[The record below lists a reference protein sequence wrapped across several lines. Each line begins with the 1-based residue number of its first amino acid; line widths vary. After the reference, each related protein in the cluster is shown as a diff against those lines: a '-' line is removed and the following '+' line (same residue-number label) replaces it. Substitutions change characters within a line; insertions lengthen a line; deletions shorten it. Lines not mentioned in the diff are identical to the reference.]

1 MAFNILI
8 VDDEA
13 DIRDL
18 VSGIL
23 EDNGYKTEVAGSYIE
38 ADESIKKTRPN
49 LVILDVWLGESDRDG
64 LRLLEIIKKNYDY
77 VPVIMM
83 SGHGTIETAVSAI
96 KRGAYDFIEKPFDS
110 ARLVTSVE
118 KAIDATKL
126 QMENADLK
134 IKAKVSD
141 GILGKS
147 QNVINIRQLIEKI
160 APLNG
165 RCVILGPTGSDKE
178 TIAKEIHRLSPRSK
192 SPFGSLNCRSYGER
206 QLESE
211 LFGTEIKASDG
222 ISIKSGILEK
232 VNGGTLFIDE
242 LSSAPLDFQLKILK
256 MLKDESFLRIG
267 SSDKISF
274 NIRLIV
280 GLPSNIDQLTKEGV
294 FIDELYCRMNAN
306 LIKVLPLKSRRED
319 ISYLLDY
326 FMEQAA
332 KAHKIT
338 PKRFSNE
345 ALGVLNSYPW
355 PGDVMQM
362 KNMIDWILTV
372 AISEDENNGILTIDD
387 LPKEILEGKTTVVTN
402 TQFISTVSELSIR
415 DAREAFEKEYFIE
428 QLKKFGGNIS
438 QTAKFVGMERSAL
451 HRKLKSLD
459 IGDSK
464 LFKSDEVY

>member
-8 VDDEA
+8 VDDES

-23 EDNGYKTEVAGSYIE
+23 EDNGYETETAGSYIE
-38 ADESIKKTRPN
+38 ADESIKKIRPN

-64 LRLLEIIKKNYDY
+64 LRLLEVIKKNYDY

-110 ARLVTSVE
+110 ARLITSVE

-134 IKAKVSD
+134 VKAKVSD
-141 GILGKS
+141 EILGKS
-147 QNVINIRQLIEKI
+147 QNVANIRQLIEKI

-165 RCVILGPTGSDKE
+165 RCVILGPAGSDKE
-178 TIAKEIHRLSPRSK
+178 TIAKEIHRLSPRLK
-192 SPFGSLNCRSYGER
+192 SPFRILNCRSYGSM
-206 QLESE
+206 QLEAE
-211 LFGTEIKASDG
+211 LFGTEIKAADG
-222 ISIKSGILEK
+222 VSIKSGILEK

-242 LSSAPLDFQLKILK
+242 LSSAPFEFQLKILK
-256 MLKDESFLRIG
+256 MLKDEHFSRLG
-267 SSDKISF
+267 SSDKISL
-274 NIRLIV
+274 NIRLIA
-280 GLPSNIDQLTKEGV
+280 GLPSNIDQLVKEGI
-294 FIDELYCRMNAN
+294 FSDELYCRMNAN
-306 LIKVLPLKSRRED
+306 LIKILPLKSRRED
-319 ISYLLDY
+319 IAYLLDY
-326 FMEQAA
+326 FMGQAA
-332 KAHKIT
+332 KAHNTT
-338 PKRFSNE
+338 PKRFSSE
-345 ALGVLNSYPW
+345 VMGILNSYPW

-372 AISEDENNGILTIDD
+372 AISEDENHGVLTIDD
-387 LPKEILEGKTTVVTN
+387 LPKEILEGKTTAVNN

-459 IGDSK
+459 ICDSK